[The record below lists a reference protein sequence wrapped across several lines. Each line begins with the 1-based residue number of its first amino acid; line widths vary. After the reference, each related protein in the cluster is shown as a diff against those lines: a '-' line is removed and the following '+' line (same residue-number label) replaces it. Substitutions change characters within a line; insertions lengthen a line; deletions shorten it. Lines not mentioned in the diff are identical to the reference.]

1 MNQNSLTSTSEN
13 VSFQRSKNNFAI
25 CPALWYLTAVPQF
38 RYKLETIAGA
48 QQMKCSSLCLW
59 KQWFHTLQVLTLK
72 CQHNNSMA
80 RNPLLCDTA
89 VLVFFYCW
97 RYIHSFIHSSR
108 SHWGITR
115 YSHSCWGA
123 VWQVGCRRCE
133 WKLPTEFVPDF
144 NLTDLPFVIIF
155 LDISRQFPAPIFRS
169 LFGSSVHTTFS
180 SHSKKKQKNKFAE
193 FVQCKFSF
201 FPITWWRSVS
211 FCVLVQPHWAA
222 RVAVVVSPQ
231 LPSLFKLWW
240 VDRNV

>member
-1 MNQNSLTSTSEN
+1 MFLSRGQKTTLPSVLPCDISPLSH
-13 VSFQRSKNNFAI
+13 
-25 CPALWYLTAVPQF
+25 
-38 RYKLETIAGA
+38 
-48 QQMKCSSLCLW
+48 SSGINW
-59 KQWFHTLQVLTLK
+59 KQLQERNRWSVLHYASESSGFIQVSTQQFHGTESAAVWH
-72 CQHNNSMA
+72 CS
-80 RNPLLCDTA
+80 PGFLL
-89 VLVFFYCW
+89 LLE
-97 RYIHSFIHSSR
+97 IHSFIHSSR
-108 SHWGITR
+108 SHWGIRR

-155 LDISRQFPAPIFRS
+155 LDISRQFPAPTFRS